1 MTGLGLP
8 YKSELNSNI
17 FNKSDFLEK
26 KHFFEQISLNNN
38 KINNIKQ
45 YNKINNLNKFKES
58 NIVQDSNNIVQSSNI
73 IVQSS
78 NKLQVSNNIV
88 QESNNILKEFNKDYY
103 TSNKLTNLT
112 NLSNLTSLNKLNEN
126 NIKDIDE
133 KNLNEIENVVDEILN
148 IKKNLNVVRRNSIE
162 RIEKNRLPIMYQDD
176 VEALLTRQPNSVRN
190 FINSLNSQFNTFF
203 NSSVTVTGPPN
214 SNGPEVSTFTD
225 STSPTMSTTNITNS
239 GTIGPSTVT
248 KGKGANFTAIE
259 CTMGKGANSM
269 GMECTSTNSTKDS
282 NTKGTLSG
290 TKEIPFGTVAG
301 TQGFVVGPSTVT
313 DVTEELTYRNEID
326 NYKSI
331 NMFNPFYIN
340 EPFEYHLTCRTHF
353 TNTNTMDEDIS
364 EENTNEIAVVTNS
377 RESNTFS
384 NGVSGNGTRVSSGT
398 EGGVGFHGPD
408 TVTDTVTEVEKTIFD
423 RIFNK
428 SFLQSFNTLPE
439 GVNLIIDTPTNNI
452 TNTTSTGPGTVTKE
466 TPFGSAVGPS
476 TVTEINMNIDINNLF
491 IINSGWVWLQ
501 STKTKDWLPKFIILF
516 YTHINT
522 TTNIP
527 GKGAT
532 NTFSTTGKGANF
544 TAMECTSGKGAN
556 FMGMECTMGNKDT
569 NTGFNNTKGVE
580 GEESFWNI
588 YNVYIKLNPNLNN
601 LTLINTDPKI
611 STDYSNGSV
620 DSMIGSSDTLGSPD
634 SMIGSPDSIT
644 GSTDIL
650 GYYNK
655 LDEKIELIKN
665 NSRIYLCIM
674 NYEPENYYESILN
687 RKYIQLYRVDE
698 KTPPSLRSFNKCWLS
713 RLIAQ
718 NRLINS
724 RSLLNYN
731 LQLIT
736 ISLDDNYE
744 CSFIPLCAAKLNN
757 NIKFNLQMQ
766 LALKNQIEQEYNNWI
781 FKLWEYTLR
790 INQSNYSNGSISNG
804 NPSNGNVLNCNLST
818 VNGVN
823 SVGGV
828 TGVMGEKIL
837 KNIKLDDI
845 EIYNMNE
852 ICEEKEENIF
862 TRVYKYIYNFFVG
875 NNTIEDTNE
884 PIYDNSKFRTYPI
897 NLLFTV
903 LGLAVV
909 VK

>member
-26 KHFFEQISLNNN
+26 KQFFEQISLNNN
-38 KINNIKQ
+38 KLNNIKQ

-58 NIVQDSNNIVQSSNI
+58 NIIQDSNNIVQSSN
-73 IVQSS
+73 
-78 NKLQVSNNIV
+78 KLQ
-88 QESNNILKEFNKDYY
+88 ESNKDYY
-103 TSNKLTNLT
+103 TSNNFY
-112 NLSNLTSLNKLNEN
+112 LNKLNENNLN

-203 NSSVTVTGPPN
+203 NSTVTVSDT
-214 SNGPEVSTFTD
+214 VLAHTD
-225 STSPTMSTTNITNS
+225 SSSTNTNNLTTTNTNNLTS
-239 GTIGPSTVT
+239 TNNTTKDPTGPSTVT
-248 KGKGANFTAIE
+248 EGKRANFTAMECTSGKGANFT
-259 CTMGKGANSM
+259 
-269 GMECTSTNSTKDS
+269 GMECINTNSTKDS

-353 TNTNTMDEDIS
+353 TNTNTMDEDTS

-384 NGVSGNGTRVSSGT
+384 TGVTGTGTRVSSGT
-398 EGGVGFHGPD
+398 EGGVGFHGP
-408 TVTDTVTEVEKTIFD
+408 DTVTEVEKTIFD

-452 TNTTSTGPGTVTKE
+452 TTTSTDPGTVTKE
-466 TPFGSAVGPS
+466 TPFGSAVGAS

-516 YTHINT
+516 YTHINST
-522 TTNIP
+522 
-527 GKGAT
+527 
-532 NTFSTTGKGANF
+532 TTGKGANF
-544 TAMECTSGKGAN
+544 TAMECTTGKGAN
-556 FMGMECTMGNKDT
+556 FTAMECTMGKGANSMVTECTMGNKDT

-611 STDYSNGSV
+611 TTDYSNGSV
-620 DSMIGSSDTLGSPD
+620 DYTIGSSDTLGSPD
-634 SMIGSPDSIT
+634 YMIGSPDSIT
-644 GSTDIL
+644 GSTDML

-804 NPSNGNVLNCNLST
+804 NLTNGNVTSVNLTNGNVTSGNLTT

-884 PIYDNSKFRTYPI
+884 PIYDNSKFRTYPNFI
-897 NLLFTV
+897 SYGV
-903 LGLAVV
+903 WSSSSS
-909 VK
+909 